1 VHCGSPPPGPG
12 TGPALRRGRYR
23 RLAGDRGNAALELV
37 ILGFILFM
45 FIALMIA
52 VGRVTTAQD
61 AVDAAA
67 RDAARQA
74 SIALTPAAAQAAA
87 VSSAQAALRQDGL
100 TCAPIITPDLTG
112 FSAPLG
118 QSAPVS
124 VTVTCTVSLAD
135 LSVPGMPGSAT
146 LRSTFSSP
154 LDPFRAR

>member
-1 VHCGSPPPGPG
+1 MHRGSPPPGANAGNAP
-12 TGPALRRGRYR
+12 RRARSDR
-23 RLAGDRGNAALELV
+23 PAGDRGNAALELV
-37 ILGFILFM
+37 IIGFILFM

-74 SIALTPAAAQAAA
+74 SIALSPSSAQAAA
-87 VSSAQAALRQDGL
+87 VASAQAALRQDGL
-100 TCAPIITPDLTG
+100 NCTPIVVPDVAG

-154 LDPFRAR
+154 LDPYRAR

>member
-1 VHCGSPPPGPG
+1 VHRGSPPSGSDAGTAPRQAGPRF
-12 TGPALRRGRYR
+12 PADDG
-23 RLAGDRGNAALELV
+23 GNAALELV
-37 ILGFILFM
+37 IIGFILFM
-45 FIALMIA
+45 IIALVIA

-74 SIALTPAAAQAAA
+74 SIALTPAAAQATA
-87 VSSAQAALRQDGL
+87 VSSAEAALRQDGVNC
-100 TCAPIITPDLTG
+100 TPIVTPDVTG

-124 VTVTCTVSLAD
+124 VTVTCTVSLAS

-146 LRSTFSSP
+146 LRSTWSSP
-154 LDPFRAR
+154 LDPFRSR